1 MMNKIKPMIPEDPT
15 KRKIYY
21 IKLQI
26 EKDERE
32 LDKMEGLLKHGCIT
46 IKEMQPRTQEI
57 LHNIVKNEQKLKE
70 LEK

>member
-1 MMNKIKPMIPEDPT
+1 MIPEDPT

-26 EKDERE
+26 KKDE
-32 LDKMEGLLKHGCIT
+32 KSLKDIFLTDYTRKIT
-46 IKEMQPRTQEI
+46 KQRIADNQA
-57 LHNIVKNEQKLKE
+57 KLKE